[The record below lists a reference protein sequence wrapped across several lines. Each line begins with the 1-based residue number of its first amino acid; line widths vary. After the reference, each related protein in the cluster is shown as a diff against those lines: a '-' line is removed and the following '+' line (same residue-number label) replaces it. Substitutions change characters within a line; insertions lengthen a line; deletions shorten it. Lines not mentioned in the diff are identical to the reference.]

1 MLAACRTKRFQV
13 VRRGK
18 RAHAGF
24 TLLEVLMALTITLI
38 LLGTA
43 LELFTHVSQGITN
56 SRSVMELHDQLR
68 HAKNRL
74 ILDLRGASAPTIPPL
89 SPEMH
94 LGYFEYVEGPRVAY
108 SQIAT
113 NSVGGDIG
121 DNLSGST
128 SNQVVNS
135 MIGDVDDILMFTTS
149 SHDGKFNGRAGVRNG
164 VINAVKSRHAEVA
177 WFLRRASA
185 VSSIRNDG
193 RAEYYTLYRRQ
204 FVVVPNGAP
213 YLKLSGQKWTT
224 DWGDMDYGNMDLSLR
239 PLGGNFDNSYYPKN
253 LATGRNAIDPMPQ
266 RNSLGDLTKRENR
279 SLHQPFLWPYEMVYV
294 SPAFPGSAIYNPS
307 AGRGSPA
314 ELSLPT
320 LLEQTHKDFPL
331 PIQEMISGT
340 AGTYVPKTTFTPTPP
355 PGYAIQG
362 VGTRS
367 SGFGN
372 GSRQGSDII
381 LSNVVSFDVKAWD
394 PGAPVFRA
402 SSPTTNSTSAGVV
415 VPGDAGYV
423 RALDRF
429 NSSPAVADLQPVAF
443 GAFGDLNYMATESAN
458 FDTVVARYRAYMDPL
473 SSSTASTLQKMERGA
488 LFNGKCQLPRAH
500 FGCPSEGPLSKNPYA
515 NTRQLAPNVW
525 DTWSTHYEYDG
536 IDNDGDGTI
545 DEFTNGVDD
554 NSNGL
559 VDEPSV
565 ATTYGVGI
573 GEQEAPPPYRW
584 PLRGIKITLRVVEH
598 DSKQV
603 REVTVVHEFV
613 PL

>member
-1 MLAACRTKRFQV
+1 MLGSSRKMR
-13 VRRGK
+13 VRVAR
-18 RAHAGF
+18 RHDPVREAF
-24 TLLEVLMALTITLI
+24 TLLEVLIALTITLI

-43 LELFTHVSQGITN
+43 AELFKRVGEGINN

-68 HAKNRL
+68 HAKHRL

-121 DNLSGST
+121 ENLSGGT

-135 MIGDVDDILMFTTS
+135 IMGDVDDILMFTTAS
-149 SHDGKFNGRAGVRNG
+149 YDDKFNGRAGVRNG
-164 VINAVKSRHAEVA
+164 VNYALKSRHAEVA
-177 WFLRRASA
+177 WFLRRNTA
-185 VSSIRNDG
+185 VTSVRNDG
-193 RAEYYTLYRRQ
+193 RAENYTLYRRQ
-204 FVVVPNGAP
+204 FVVLPNAVVFGS
-213 YLKLSGQKWTT
+213 L
-224 DWGDMDYGNMDLSLR
+224 DYAGTDLSLQPR
-239 PLGGNFDNSYYPKN
+239 GGNFDNQALPKN
-253 LATGRNAIDPMPQ
+253 LSTGRNALDP
-266 RNSLGDLTKRENR
+266 RNRGNSLGDLTKRENR
-279 SLHQPFLWPYEMVYV
+279 SLHQPVLWPYEMVYV
-294 SPAFPGSAIYNPS
+294 SPAFTGSAIYNP
-307 AGRGSPA
+307 AVGRGSPA

-320 LLEQTHKDFPL
+320 LIEQTHKDFPL
-331 PIQEMISGT
+331 PMQEMASGT

-362 VGTRS
+362 AGTRS

-372 GSRQGSDII
+372 GTRQGSDII
-381 LSNVVSFDVKAWD
+381 LTNVVSFDVKAWD

-402 SSPTTNSTSAGVV
+402 SSPPTNSVSAGVV

-429 NSSPAVADLQPVAF
+429 NSSPTNADLQPVAF

-458 FDTVVARYRAYMDPL
+458 FDTVLGRYRTYMDPL
-473 SSSTASTLQKMERGA
+473 NPTSVSALQRLERGA
-488 LFNGKCQLPRAH
+488 LFNSKCRLPRAH

-536 IDNDGDGTI
+536 IDNDGDGLI
-545 DEFTNGVDD
+545 DEFTNGADD
-554 NSNGL
+554 NGNGL
-559 VDEPSV
+559 VDEPNV
-565 ATTYGVGI
+565 ATSYGVSI

-584 PLRGIKITLRVVEH
+584 PLRGIKITLRVVEQ